1 MGTIMRDSFRQVRGL
16 LGRYAIP
23 VDISRPA

>member
-1 MGTIMRDSFRQVRGL
+1 METIMRDSFRQVRDL
-16 LGRYAIP
+16 LGRHAIP